1 MYSSS
6 YPSRRRSKDC
16 VICGVGM
23 KKNGLVW
30 RAVAT
35 VLLSLVLLAFYYF
48 SLNFSF
54 FPFVMWGYMI
64 VLAVLVTVYLI
75 YNRGMSRNGITE
87 DMLPDEWD
95 VQKKKAFVDD
105 AKMRMSKSRWML
117 VFIIA
122 FIVTFVAEAVTLFV
136 LPAIKR
142 LF

>member
-1 MYSSS
+1 
-6 YPSRRRSKDC
+6 
-16 VICGVGM
+16 M